1 MQKEMITQYSQALNR
16 EMHVMIY
23 GHDGIPFLCFPTQ
36 DSMCHNYEDFGM
48 TDQLADYIDGG
59 RRNGAHGCR
68 SSIFIIS
75 WMRQCR

>member
-48 TDQLADYIDGG
+48 ARMAAGTVFSLYRG
-59 RRNGAHGCR
+59 
-68 SSIFIIS
+68 
-75 WMRQCR
+75 